1 MMFSAKDSTLSP
13 PQARRR
19 HFNWELFL
27 HSALIAAL
35 LAVLALA
42 AIMASISAYDCH
54 PDERVH
60 YEAVKYYSANNWLP
74 PAIGDPRTL
83 DSYSAFGKSRLN
95 LPDLYYLIAG
105 KFTAL
110 LSLVTGNPLL
120 SARLFNV
127 FLLAILVFM
136 AIRAAAA
143 HKMLYGI
150 LLITPQIWYTFS
162 YVNSDAFALFLTL
175 IITGQLVQSDS
186 LLHQYLNSP
195 SWKNN
200 FYKSMPLIAAV
211 TLLFFAKQNFYLY
224 FIFLLLWGLWSLYAA
239 KDRKRLLLKYA
250 VMVLVFLVL
259 VLIKHGVDYS
269 IHGPDKEEALREMQ
283 EITAAE
289 EYKPSARYTGKGH
302 PHLNLKNQGVHYL
315 DLFKEPYNWHLGTFF
330 TFAGAYDYMKIFSP
344 AGYYKL
350 MLLLYIVLGLATAVV
365 TWKEG
370 HAARYFLIC
379 IFLLIIFNFYLA
391 FNVSWESDFQPQ
403 GRYLFPSLSI
413 IAFLFGQYGRAL
425 GKKLFFSL
433 TLLAIASLSAY
444 SFIASGL
451 LHIPKG

>member
-1 MMFSAKDSTLSP
+1 MTLSANGSTLSP

-19 HFNWELFL
+19 HFNGEFIL
-27 HSALIAAL
+27 HIALIAAL
-35 LAVLALA
+35 LMALVLAA
-42 AIMASISAYDCH
+42 VMAVISAYNCH
-54 PDERVH
+54 PDEKVH
-60 YEAVKYYSANNWLP
+60 FEAVKFYSANNWLP

-110 LSLVTGNPLL
+110 LSLVTRNPLL

-136 AIRAAAA
+136 AIRSAAS
-143 HKMLYGI
+143 HKLLYGI
-150 LLITPQIWYTFS
+150 LLVTPQIWYTFS
-162 YVNSDAFALFLTL
+162 YVNSDAFALFLTM
-175 IITGQLVQSDS
+175 IITGQLVQSNS
-186 LLHQYLNSP
+186 LFHQYLGSP
-195 SWKNN
+195 SWRSQ
-200 FYKSMPLIAAV
+200 FYKSLPLIIAV
-211 TLLFFAKQNFYLY
+211 TLLYFAKQNFYLY

-250 VMVLVFLVL
+250 VMILVFLVL
-259 VLIKHGVDYS
+259 VLIKQGVDYS
-269 IHGPDKEEALREMQ
+269 IYGPDKDEALKEIQ
-283 EITAAE
+283 ELTAAE
-289 EYKPSARYTGKGH
+289 EYKPSVRYTGKGH
-302 PHLNLKNQGVHYL
+302 PHLNLKEQGVHYL

-413 IAFLFGQYGRAL
+413 IAFLFGQYGSAL

-433 TLLAIASLSAY
+433 TLLAMAFLSAY